1 MIVVHF
7 DPPLERKDFEL
18 VLPKVQE
25 MFPDWEWCSNTGT
38 PTVRDREKI
47 LPGIMKDQNSSGYGA
62 PIYTEQIG
70 ALLHYG
76 RFKHYGESDCLAYT
90 SGWSQEDTDSYIRQG
105 HKVNVIDGWAIV
117 KHGHLDTEDVFSS
130 LSESRL
136 KRIIRESIDEFG
148 WVEEI
153 PKYDL
158 EGFYMTKPYKTMTG
172 MIGNLVFIEKNKN
185 SHNDLDK
192 WFGGEFFVWIHA
204 VLMGRDNMPENQFPT
219 EQDYIQHLK
228 HEIEHLKHDLTVIPK
243 TWNEPQKIYES
254 TVIKLIGENYFTKLS

>member
-7 DPPLERKDFEL
+7 NPPLKRKDFEL

-25 MFPDWEWCSNTGT
+25 MFPDWEWCGNTGT
-38 PTVRDREKI
+38 PTVSDREKI
-47 LPGIMKDQNSSGYGA
+47 LPGIMKDQNSSGYGK
-62 PIYTEQIG
+62 PIYTQEIG

-76 RFKHYGESDCLAYT
+76 RFSHYGESDCLAYT

-105 HKVNVIDGWAIV
+105 HDVKVLDGWEIV
-117 KHGHLDTEDVFSS
+117 RHGHLDIEDIFSS
-130 LSESRL
+130 LGESRL

-172 MIGNLVFIEKNKN
+172 IIGNLVFIKKAEEDANRWLG
-185 SHNDLDK
+185 SQ
-192 WFGGEFFVWIHA
+192 FFVWIHA
-204 VLMGRDNMPENQFPT
+204 VLMGRDDMPENQFPM

-228 HEIEHLKHDLTVIPK
+228 HEMEHLKHDLTVIPK
-243 TWNEPQKIYES
+243 TWNDPSKVSES
-254 TVIKLIGENYFTKLS
+254 TVIELISDRYFIKLS